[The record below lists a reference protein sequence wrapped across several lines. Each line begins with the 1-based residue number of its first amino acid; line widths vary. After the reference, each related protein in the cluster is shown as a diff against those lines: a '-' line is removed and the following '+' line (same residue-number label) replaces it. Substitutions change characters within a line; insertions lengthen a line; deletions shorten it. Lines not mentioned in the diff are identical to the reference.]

1 MPRLMVYPSRMG
13 LPGGL
18 GGRGAWGGGGC
29 VEDEI
34 FFPRPI
40 KMTMS
45 ELVKLPLHTC
55 PVTVQCAGN
64 RRKEQNLIKKGMGFD
79 WGSSAVSTNIW
90 TGVLIRTEFENLN
103 HLQTLKGSISI
114 VTKPNF
120 ASKHSFE
127 SSSCDLQDLHAS
139 FARKELNFKMAKMT

>member
-1 MPRLMVYPSRMG
+1 MPELIVHPSRMG

-18 GGRGAWGGGGC
+18 GGW

-34 FFPRPI
+34 FFSRPI
-40 KMTMS
+40 KMTMN

-79 WGSSAVSTNIW
+79 WGASAVSTNIW
-90 TGVLIRTEFENLN
+90 TGVLIRTC
-103 HLQTLKGSISI
+103 LK
-114 VTKPNF
+114 K
-120 ASKHSFE
+120 
-127 SSSCDLQDLHAS
+127 
-139 FARKELNFKMAKMT
+139 